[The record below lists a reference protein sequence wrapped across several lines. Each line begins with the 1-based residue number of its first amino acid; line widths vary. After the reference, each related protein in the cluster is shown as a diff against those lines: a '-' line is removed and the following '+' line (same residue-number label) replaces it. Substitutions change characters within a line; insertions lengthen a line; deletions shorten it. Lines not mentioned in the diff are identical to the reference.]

1 MRTRALTKR
10 ILSQLRHDRRTMA
23 LVLFAPLLILSLL
36 YFVLNG
42 AGATYTIVVGES
54 PEGIVQRL
62 EEQDDLS
69 LRIVGLDGEDWTAPE
84 NDAAAD
90 GATANSDSTA
100 DTAAL
105 KDAVVEQEATGGL
118 SVSEDLKE
126 IHLYLDGTN
135 SGDAA
140 KVSAVVTKALQEEM
154 AAQREEALSQLPIE
168 IDLEEPEI
176 ERTYIYGKE
185 DSNIFDSYGAAL
197 IGFIV
202 FFFVFLIA
210 GINFLTERTSGTLEK
225 LLSTPIR
232 RHEIVLGY
240 VAGFSVLALIQTV
253 LVTLFVVYVLDIDV
267 AGSIWYVLLFN
278 LLTAVCALSMGILIS
293 SLANS
298 EFQMVQFIPIVV
310 IPQAFLCGIFTLSK
324 GWDIVGHFMPLYYT
338 AHGLQ
343 RVILRGAG
351 FADIWQDIA
360 ILLGFSLLFLLLTI
374 RYLKRLRSW

>member
-1 MRTRALTKR
+1 
-10 ILSQLRHDRRTMA
+10 MA
-23 LVLFAPLLILSLL
+23 
-36 YFVLNG
+36 
-42 AGATYTIVVGES
+42 T
-54 PEGIVQRL
+54 
-62 EEQDDLS
+62 
-69 LRIVGLDGEDWTAPE
+69 DGVD
-84 NDAAAD
+84 AD
-90 GATANSDSTA
+90 GDS
-100 DTAAL
+100 AAL

-118 SVSEDLKE
+118 SVSADLKE

-232 RHEIVLGY
+232 RHEIVFGY

-343 RVILRGAG
+343 NVILRGAG

-374 RYLKRLRSW
+374 QYLKRLRSW

>member
-1 MRTRALTKR
+1 MRTRALTRR

-36 YFVLNG
+36 YFILNG

-69 LRIVGLDGEDWTAPE
+69 LRIVGIDGEDWTAPD
-84 NDAAAD
+84 NDAAAYGVNAD
-90 GATANSDSTA
+90 GDS
-100 DTAAL
+100 AAL
-105 KDAVVEQEATGGL
+105 KNAVVEQGATGGL

-154 AAQREEALSQLPIE
+154 AAQREKALSQLPIE

-232 RHEIVLGY
+232 RHEIVFGY

-310 IPQAFLCGIFTLSK
+310 IPQAFLCGIFTLSG

-343 RVILRGAG
+343 NVILRGAG

-360 ILLGFSLLFLLLTI
+360 VLLGFSLLFLLLTI

>member
-36 YFVLNG
+36 YFILNG

-69 LRIVGLDGEDWTAPE
+69 LRIVGIDGEEWQAP
-84 NDAAAD
+84 DSDAAD
-90 GATANSDSTA
+90 GVNADGDS
-100 DTAAL
+100 AAL

-118 SVSEDLKE
+118 RVSEDMRE

-232 RHEIVLGY
+232 RHEIVFGY

-310 IPQAFLCGIFTLSK
+310 LPQAFLCGIFTLSK

-343 RVILRGAG
+343 NVILRGAG

>member
-1 MRTRALTKR
+1 MRTRALTRR

-36 YFVLNG
+36 YFILNG

-69 LRIVGLDGEDWTAPE
+69 LRIVGIDGEEWQAP
-84 NDAAAD
+84 D
-90 GATANSDSTA
+90 SDSAA

-105 KDAVVEQEATGGL
+105 KNAVVEQGATGGL

-232 RHEIVLGY
+232 RHEIVFGY

-310 IPQAFLCGIFTLSK
+310 IPQAFLCGIFTLSG

-360 ILLGFSLLFLLLTI
+360 VLLGFSLLFLLLTI

>member
-1 MRTRALTKR
+1 MRTMSLTKR

-36 YFVLNG
+36 YFILSG
-42 AGATYTIVVGES
+42 TGATYTVVVGDA
-54 PEGIVQRL
+54 PKAIVDDLRD
-62 EEQDDLS
+62 QDELS
-69 LRIVGLDGEDWTAPE
+69 LRIVDVDGKKWRASKS
-84 NDAAAD
+84 
-90 GATANSDSTA
+90 GAESDP
-100 DTAAL
+100 
-105 KDAVVEQEATGGL
+105 DAVKEAVLEQEAVCG
-118 SVSEDLKE
+118 VIIPDDMKE
-126 IHLYLDGTN
+126 IHLLIDGTN

-140 KVSAVVTKALQEEM
+140 KVSAAVTKALQDEL
-154 AAQREEALSQLPIE
+154 ADRREESLSNLPFD
-168 IDLEEPEI
+168 IDIEEPSI

-185 DSNIFDSYGAAL
+185 DSNVFDSYGAAL

-240 VAGFSVLALIQTV
+240 VMGFSVLALIQTV
-253 LVTLFVVYVLDIDV
+253 LVTLFVIYVLDIDV

-278 LLTAVCALSMGILIS
+278 MLTAVCALSMGILIS

-310 IPQAFLCGIFTLSK
+310 IPQVFLCGIFSLSR
-324 GWDIVGHFMPLYYT
+324 GWDIAGHFMPLYYT
-338 AHGLQ
+338 ADGLQ
-343 RVILRGAG
+343 KVILRGAG
-351 FADIWQDIA
+351 FGEIWQDLA
-360 ILLGFSLLFLLLTI
+360 ILLGFSLLFLLMTI
-374 RYLKRLRSW
+374 KYMRRLRNW

>member
-1 MRTRALTKR
+1 MRTRALTRR

-36 YFVLNG
+36 YFILNG

-54 PEGIVQRL
+54 PEAIVQSL

-69 LRIVGLDGEDWTAPE
+69 VRIVGIDGEEWQAP
-84 NDAAAD
+84 DSDAAD
-90 GATANSDSTA
+90 GVNADGDS
-100 DTAAL
+100 AAL
-105 KDAVVEQEATGGL
+105 KNAVVEQEATGGL

-154 AAQREEALSQLPIE
+154 AAQRDEALSQLPIE

-232 RHEIVLGY
+232 RHEIVFGY

-310 IPQAFLCGIFTLSK
+310 LPQAFLCGIFTLSG

-351 FADIWQDIA
+351 FADIWQDLA

>member
-23 LVLFAPLLILSLL
+23 LVLFAPLLVLSLL
-36 YFVLNG
+36 YFVLSG
-42 AGATYTIVVGES
+42 TGATYNVVIGEAPDS
-54 PEGIVQRL
+54 VVQYL
-62 EEQDDLS
+62 EDQDDLS
-69 LRIVGLDGEDWTAPE
+69 LRLIDVNGKKWRDGKS
-84 NDAAAD
+84 DAASY
-90 GATANSDSTA
+90 SDSVKEA
-100 DTAAL
+100 VIDQEAVCGVIVSDDL
-105 KDAVVEQEATGGL
+105 KD
-118 SVSEDLKE
+118 
-126 IHLYLDGTN
+126 IHLLIDATN

-140 KVSAVVTKALQEEM
+140 KVSSAVMKAIQDEI
-154 AAQREEALSQLPIE
+154 AVQREDALADLPFKV
-168 IDLEEPEI
+168 DMDEPDI

-185 DSNIFDSYGAAL
+185 DSNVFDSYGAAL

-232 RHEIVLGY
+232 RHEIVFGY

-253 LVTLFVVYVLDIDV
+253 LVTLFVIYVLDIEV

-278 LLTAVCALSMGILIS
+278 MLTAVCALSMGILIS

-310 IPQAFLCGIFTLSK
+310 IPQVFLCGIFSLSR
-324 GWDIVGHFMPLYYT
+324 GWDIAGHFMPLYYT
-338 AHGLQ
+338 ADGLQ
-343 RVILRGAG
+343 KVILRGAG
-351 FADIWQDIA
+351 FGDIWQDLV
-360 ILLGFSLLFLLLTI
+360 ILLGFSLLFLLMTI
-374 RYLKRLRSW
+374 RYMRRLRNW

>member
-36 YFVLNG
+36 YFILNG

-69 LRIVGLDGEDWTAPE
+69 LRIVGIDGEDWTAP
-84 NDAAAD
+84 DSDAAD
-90 GATANSDSTA
+90 GVNADGDS
-100 DTAAL
+100 AAL
-105 KDAVVEQEATGGL
+105 KDAVIEQEATGGL
-118 SVSEDLKE
+118 SVSADLKE

-135 SGDAA
+135 SGDAT

-232 RHEIVLGY
+232 RHEIVFGY

-343 RVILRGAG
+343 NVILRGAG

-374 RYLKRLRSW
+374 QYLKRLRSW